1 MAAYWAGAGNTDI
14 GLVRARNEDAYAVDD
29 ALGVYLVADG
39 LGGHQGGNVASA
51 LAHDAVL
58 ATFEEGRDGLPDA
71 APALLEEAVRH
82 ANKRI
87 RYRAEGEPALDGMG
101 TTLTLLWL
109 GDDAHGYA
117 AHVGDSRLYRLDG
130 GRFTQLSEDHTLAME
145 MVRGGAMTLEEA
157 EHSFAWHRLTRVVG
171 LDARLE
177 VDICPV
183 DAAGADAFLLCSDGL
198 TGMVADDEIAR
209 LMRAALPDPRRTGEA
224 LIDAALAAGG
234 DDNVTVVVV
243 CRLVPSSQRL

>member
-14 GLVRARNEDAYAVDD
+14 GLVRARNEDAYGLDD

-58 ATFEEGRDGLPDA
+58 ATLQEGHGGPPDA
-71 APALLEEAVRH
+71 VPALLEAAVRH
-82 ANKRI
+82 ANDRI
-87 RYRAEGEPALDGMG
+87 RYRAESDPSLHGMG

-109 GDDAHGYA
+109 GDDVHGHA

-130 GRFTQLSEDHTLAME
+130 GRLTQISDDHTLAME
-145 MVRGGAMTLEEA
+145 MVRAGDMALAEA
-157 EHSFAWHRLTRVVG
+157 EHSFAWHRLTRAVG

-177 VDICPV
+177 VDVCPI

-209 LMRAALPDPRRTGEA
+209 LMGGALPDPRFAGEA

-234 DDNVTVVVV
+234 NDNVTVVVV
-243 CRLVPSSQRL
+243 CPLVPSGQRL

>member
-1 MAAYWAGAGNTDI
+1 MAAYWAGAGNTDV

-58 ATFEEGRDGLPDA
+58 ATLEEGRAGLPDA
-71 APALLEEAVRH
+71 APALLEAAVRH

-87 RYRAEGEPALDGMG
+87 RYRAEGDPSLDGMG

-145 MVRGGAMTLEEA
+145 MVRAGAMTLEEA
-157 EHSFAWHRLTRVVG
+157 EHSFAWHRLTRAVG

-177 VDICPV
+177 VDVCPV

-209 LMRAALPDPRRTGEA
+209 LMRAALPDPRLAGEA

-243 CRLVPSSQRL
+243 CRRDG

>member
-1 MAAYWAGAGNTDI
+1 MPAHWTGAGNTDI
-14 GLVRARNEDAYAVDD
+14 GLVRARNEDSYAVDD

-39 LGGHQGGNVASA
+39 LGGHRGGNVASA
-51 LAHDAVL
+51 LAYDAVL
-58 ATFEEGRDGLPDA
+58 TTLQEGRAGLPGA

-82 ANKRI
+82 ANDRI
-87 RYRAEGEPALDGMG
+87 RFRAESEPSLRGMG
-101 TTLTLLWL
+101 TTLTVLWL
-109 GDDAHGYA
+109 GDEANGHA

-130 GRFTQLSEDHTLAME
+130 GRLTQISEDHTQGMA
-145 MVRGGAMTLEEA
+145 MVRAGDMTLEEA
-157 EHSFAWHRLTRVVG
+157 KHSLAWHRLSRAVG

-177 VDICPV
+177 VDVVAV

-198 TGMVADDEIAR
+198 TGMLADDDIAR
-209 LMRAALPDPRRTGEA
+209 LMRVALPDARAAGEA

-243 CRLVPSSQRL
+243 CARGG

>member
-14 GLVRARNEDAYAVDD
+14 GLVRARNEDAFGLDN

-51 LAHDAVL
+51 LARDAVL
-58 ATFEEGRDGLPDA
+58 EALQEGGDRLPDG
-71 APALLEEAVRH
+71 APALLDEAVQN
-82 ANKRI
+82 ANDRI
-87 RYRAEGEPALDGMG
+87 RYRAEGEPALHGMG

-109 GDDAHGYA
+109 EDDARGHA

-130 GRFTQLSEDHTLAME
+130 WSLSQISEDHTLGME
-145 MVRGGAMTLEEA
+145 MVRAGVMTLAEA
-157 EHSFAWHRLTRVVG
+157 EHSFAWHRLTRAVG
-171 LDARLE
+171 LDAALE
-177 VDICPV
+177 VDVVPV

-198 TGMVADDEIAR
+198 TGMVADDDIAR
-209 LMRAALPDPRRTGEA
+209 LMRGALPDPRAAGEA

-234 DDNVTVVVV
+234 HDNVTVVVV
-243 CRLVPSSQRL
+243 CPLVPSRQRL

>member
-14 GLVRARNEDAYAVDD
+14 GLVRARNEDAYGLDD

-58 ATFEEGRDGLPDA
+58 ATLQEGHGGPPDA
-71 APALLEEAVRH
+71 VPALLEAAVRH
-82 ANKRI
+82 ANSRI
-87 RYRAEGEPALDGMG
+87 RYRAESEPALHGMG

-109 GDDAHGYA
+109 GDDTHGHA

-130 GRFTQLSEDHTLAME
+130 EQLSQISEDHTLGME
-145 MVRGGAMTLEEA
+145 MVRAGVMTLAEA
-157 EHSFAWHRLTRVVG
+157 EHSFAWHRLTRAVG
-171 LDARLE
+171 LDATVE
-177 VDICPV
+177 VDVVPV

-198 TGMVADDEIAR
+198 TGMVGDDDIAR
-209 LMRAALPDPRRTGEA
+209 LMRAALPDPRFAGEA

-234 DDNVTVVVV
+234 NDNVTVVVV
-243 CRLVPSSQRL
+243 CPLVPSGQRL

>member
-14 GLVRARNEDAYAVDD
+14 GLVRARNEDAHAVDD

-39 LGGHQGGNVASA
+39 LGGHHGGDVASA

-58 ATFEEGRDGLPDA
+58 ATLHDGRGGLPDA

-82 ANKRI
+82 ANDRI
-87 RYRAEGEPALDGMG
+87 RYRAESDPSLHGMG

-109 GDDAHGYA
+109 GDDAHGHA
-117 AHVGDSRLYRLDG
+117 AHVGDSRLYRLAGEDLV
-130 GRFTQLSEDHTLAME
+130 QVSEDHTLGME
-145 MVRGGAMTLEEA
+145 MVRTGVMTLAEA
-157 EHSFAWHRLTRVVG
+157 EHSFAWHRLTRAVG
-171 LDARLE
+171 LDAALE
-177 VDICPV
+177 VDVLPV

-198 TGMVADDEIAR
+198 TGMVGDDEIAR
-209 LMRAALPDPRRTGEA
+209 LMRGALPDPRFAGEA

-234 DDNVTVVVV
+234 NDNVTVVVV
-243 CRLVPSSQRL
+243 CPHGR

>member
-14 GLVRARNEDAYAVDD
+14 GLVRARNEDAYGLDD

-58 ATFEEGRDGLPDA
+58 ATLQDGRGGLPDA

-82 ANKRI
+82 ANDRI
-87 RYRAEGEPALDGMG
+87 RYRAESDPSLHGMG

-109 GDDAHGYA
+109 GDETHGYA

-130 GRFTQLSEDHTLAME
+130 RSLSQISEDHTLGKE
-145 MVRGGAMTLEEA
+145 MVRAGVMTLEEA
-157 EHSFAWHRLTRVVG
+157 EQSFAWHRLTRAAG

-177 VDICPV
+177 VDVFPV

-198 TGMVADDEIAR
+198 TGMVADDDIAR
-209 LMRAALPDPRRTGEA
+209 LMRAALPDPRAVGEA

-234 DDNVTVVVV
+234 HDNVTVVVV
-243 CRLVPSSQRL
+243 CPLVPSSQRL

>member
-1 MAAYWAGAGNTDI
+1 MAAYWAGAGNTDV

-29 ALGVYLVADG
+29 ALGIYLVADG

-58 ATFEEGRDGLPDA
+58 ATLEEGRAGLPDA

-82 ANKRI
+82 ANDRI
-87 RYRAEGEPALDGMG
+87 RYRAGGDPSLDGMG

-130 GRFTQLSEDHTLAME
+130 GQFTQLSEDHTLAME
-145 MVRGGAMTLEEA
+145 MVRAGDMALEEA
-157 EHSFAWHRLTRVVG
+157 EHSFAWHRLTRAVG

-177 VDICPV
+177 VDVCPV

-209 LMRAALPDPRRTGEA
+209 LMRAALPDPRLAGEA

-243 CRLVPSSQRL
+243 CRRDG

>member
-14 GLVRARNEDAYAVDD
+14 GLVRARNEDTYAVDD

-39 LGGHQGGNVASA
+39 LGGHHGGNVASA

-58 ATFEEGRDGLPDA
+58 ATLQDGRGGLPDA
-71 APALLEEAVRH
+71 APALLEAAVRH
-82 ANKRI
+82 ANDRI
-87 RYRAEGEPALDGMG
+87 RYRAESDPSLDGMG

-109 GDDAHGYA
+109 GDDAHGHA

-130 GRFTQLSEDHTLAME
+130 ARVTQISDDHTLAME
-145 MVRGGAMTLEEA
+145 LVRAGDMTLEEA
-157 EHSFAWHRLTRVVG
+157 EHSLAWHRLTRAVG
-171 LDARLE
+171 LDARLD
-177 VDICPV
+177 VDVFAV

-198 TGMVADDEIAR
+198 TGMVGDDDIAR
-209 LMRAALPDPRRTGEA
+209 LMRAALPDPRAVGEA

-234 DDNVTVVVV
+234 HDNVTVVVV
-243 CRLVPSSQRL
+243 CPLVPSSQRL